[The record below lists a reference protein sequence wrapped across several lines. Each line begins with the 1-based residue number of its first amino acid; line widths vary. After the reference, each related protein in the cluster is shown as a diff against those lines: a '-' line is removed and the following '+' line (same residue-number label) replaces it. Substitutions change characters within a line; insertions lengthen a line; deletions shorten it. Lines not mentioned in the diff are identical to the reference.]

1 MITSKEIKH
10 DKNKKQL
17 IYKDAV
23 LKVYNVPVLY
33 FPKFFHPDP
42 TVDRQSGFLKPSFN
56 NSNILGSS
64 INIPYYHVISQNQDF
79 TFRPTIFDDDV
90 KMFQNEY
97 RQQNENSFFIADLN
111 VVDNYKSK
119 KSKEK
124 STLTHLFSKFQ
135 IDLNYEDFI
144 ESSLDFSFQKVNND
158 TYLKVFDT
166 NIVNTELK
174 PDNFDTLTSDI
185 DFNLENENFSLN
197 AGFTAYENLSKKNS
211 DRYQYVLPYYDFSKS
226 LFENNNFASFN
237 FVSQGDNILKDTNSL
252 RSRMINNLD

>member
-97 RQQNENSFFIADLN
+97 RVKNKNS
-111 VVDNYKSK
+111 S
-119 KSKEK
+119 
-124 STLTHLFSKFQ
+124 LF
-135 IDLNYEDFI
+135 
-144 ESSLDFSFQKVNND
+144 LDFSYVDKFKSALNN
-158 TYLKVFDT
+158 KK
-166 NIVNTELK
+166 IV
-174 PDNFDTLTSDI
+174 
-185 DFNLENENFSLN
+185 
-197 AGFTAYENLSKKNS
+197 
-211 DRYQYVLPYYDFSKS
+211 
-226 LFENNNFASFN
+226 
-237 FVSQGDNILKDTNSL
+237 
-252 RSRMINNLD
+252 